1 MTLFLLAPVGAGKDT
16 PGDPLPSGAPT
27 VPESTRSPGVR
38 DYPPITEKIDHYH
51 YDYGL
56 QLAKQGCVTVCP
68 DCRGFGERR
77 EDPEDTRR
85 LPEGLKGDCYRLAH
99 MGEPL
104 GIPVLGMLT
113 WDLARLIDWLEEDRR
128 FNTDRLGAVGF
139 SGGGMQTLWLTAL
152 DDRVKFGR
160 HQRLYVRLPG
170 DAPADPEQQ
179 LFLQLCAPLVGA
191 SGHGRYCQP
200 HCTPPVVGAVLP
212 EDRLNGPR
220 GVVNAQ
226 EQVEIA
232 AEAYRLLGV
241 PENLRHQICPGTHQW
256 HEEDLAEYLTFLL
269 EHSINSK
276 E

>member
-1 MTLFLLAPVGAGKDT
+1 MTEPEQLPAQERFYGSLASMLRKYDRYARQDAFRGSTPEEFRQWREDTRSLLHSLLGTCKMERDIQDARRMETVFTEEGIRREHWRIQVEPEVWMTLFLLAPAGAGKDT
-16 PGDPLPSGAPT
+16 PVILCPPGHNGAGKYS
-27 VPESTRSPGVR
+27 VAGVR

-139 SGGGMQTLWLTAL
+139 SGGGMQTLLEGTA
-152 DDRVKFGR
+152 
-160 HQRLYVRLPG
+160 
-170 DAPADPEQQ
+170 
-179 LFLQLCAPLVGA
+179 
-191 SGHGRYCQP
+191 
-200 HCTPPVVGAVLP
+200 PPFTHT
-212 EDRLNGPR
+212 
-220 GVVNAQ
+220 
-226 EQVEIA
+226 
-232 AEAYRLLGV
+232 LL
-241 PENLRHQICPGTHQW
+241 
-256 HEEDLAEYLTFLL
+256 
-269 EHSINSK
+269 
-276 E
+276 